1 MAVVTAIE
9 KGLEV
14 HCGNCAVFF
23 YSGLNLA
30 GDGVAAHRHHRLGHA
45 QPHSDGGSRFARQRV
60 VNDIPDVQVRARV
73 ISALAPRIGRIAEVE
88 GAAA

>member
-1 MAVVTAIE
+1 
-9 KGLEV
+9 
-14 HCGNCAVFF
+14 
-23 YSGLNLA
+23 
-30 GDGVAAHRHHRLGHA
+30 
-45 QPHSDGGSRFARQRV
+45 